1 MAPVLTSSY
10 PTTGDFMDIFEK
22 YFDHY
27 VISARIKPIFF
38 ILLPIVLAVLIS
50 EPSVQTW
57 GATILTFL
65 VTFGVISFLSNTVSI
80 AGNDVQTKLFAKW
93 GGSPTTRFLR
103 HKDTYIDEFTKQRYH
118 NWLSKNIDGLTL
130 PSKEEESQDKGRAD
144 KIYQSATNYLLEK
157 TRDISTYHLL
167 YKDLVNYGFVRNLF
181 ALKWWGVSSSL
192 LAMGIFGIDAT
203 ASAKT
208 SVSISELFDNGLLP
222 LLGIIITAI
231 MLAIFIFVINESL
244 VKSRAERYA
253 KSLLSCCDLIKQ

>member
-1 MAPVLTSSY
+1 MKEL
-10 PTTGDFMDIFEK
+10 EK

-38 ILLPIVLAVLIS
+38 VFLPVVLAVLIT

-80 AGNDVQTKLFAKW
+80 AGNDAQTKLFAKW
-93 GGSPTTRFLR
+93 GGAPTIRFLR
-103 HKDTYIDEFTKQRYH
+103 HSDTYLDEFTKKRYH

-130 PSKEEESQDKGRAD
+130 PTPEEESQDMDKAD
-144 KIYQSATNYLLEK
+144 KIYQSSTNYLLEK
-157 TRDISTYHLL
+157 TREISKYHLL

-181 ALKWWGVSSSL
+181 ALRWWGVSSSL
-192 LAMGIFGIDAT
+192 LAMGIFSMDIGMAQQ
-203 ASAKT
+203 SA
-208 SVSISELFDNGLLP
+208 SISEAFNNSLLP
-222 LLGIIITAI
+222 LLGVIVAAI
-231 MLAIFIFVINESL
+231 MLMIFIFVVNEDL

-253 KSLLSCCDLIKQ
+253 KSLLACCDLIE

>member
-1 MAPVLTSSY
+1 MSFC
-10 PTTGDFMDIFEK
+10 PTIGDLMDIFEK

-38 ILLPIVLAVLIS
+38 VLLPIVMAVLIT

-80 AGNDVQTKLFAKW
+80 AGNHVQAKLFVKW

-103 HKDTYIDEFTKQRYH
+103 HEDTYIDEFTKQRYH
-118 NWLSKNIDGLTL
+118 RWLSKNIDGLTL
-130 PSKEEESQDKGRAD
+130 PSEKEESKDKSRAD
-144 KIYQSATNYLLEK
+144 KVYQSAINYLLEK
-157 TRDISTYHLL
+157 TRDTSKYHLL

-192 LAMGIFGIDAT
+192 VAMMIFWADVSAT
-203 ASAKT
+203 AQT
-208 SVSISELFDNGLLP
+208 SLLISELIDKGLLSF
-222 LLGIIITAI
+222 LGIVVTVI
-231 MLAIFIFVINESL
+231 MLTVFIFVVNGDL

-253 KSLLSCCDLIKQ
+253 KSLLACCDLIE